1 MRAYRLIV
9 VALLLTTVLAGGSFT
24 SAQSATAGAAAE
36 DACFAET
43 GFCLRGR
50 FLDYWQANGGLAR
63 NGYPLTAERR
73 ERLEDGREYTVQY
86 FERVR
91 LELHPENAPP
101 YDVLLG
107 QFGRRVLET
116 GGGVLGDN
124 AARFAPVPPV
134 AGEVFFPETGHN
146 VDPLF
151 FAFWQANGGVAQ
163 LGYPIAESRGETVP
177 PGRTLVAQYFERARL
192 EYHPEN
198 PPPDDVQLGQLGR
211 QVLGQVDLLAG
222 AFGALYT
229 TDRAVRLALGRPT
242 APQATVAGA
251 TQRFEGGRMF
261 YLPHYTGNYAPEIEA
276 LCGDAVRGRWFRRV
290 DTWAEGQPA
299 GGGPAPTPGLYLPRR
314 GFGKAWGGDQRLQSC
329 LGYALTADEQA
340 LPLLAQPFS
349 TGLLLA
355 DPAGGGI
362 YVLSFA
368 GEHGVGLPGTYERYD
383 APTR

>member
-9 VALLLTTVLAGGSFT
+9 VALLLPTVLA
-24 SAQSATAGAAAE
+24 SARSAAAGAAAV

-50 FLDYWQANGGLAR
+50 FLDYWQAHGGLAR

-73 ERLEDGREYTVQY
+73 ESLEDGREYTVQY
-86 FERVR
+86 LERVR

-116 GGGVLGDN
+116 GGSVLGNND
-124 AARFAPVPPV
+124 APFAPVPPV

-146 VDPLF
+146 IDPLF
-151 FAFWQANGGVAQ
+151 LAFWQANGGVAQ

-177 PGRTLVAQYFERARL
+177 PGQTLVAQYFERARL

-198 PPPDDVQLGQLGR
+198 PPPHDVQLGQLGR

-229 TDRAVRLALGRPT
+229 TDRAARLALGSPT
-242 APQATVAGA
+242 APQTTVVGA

-261 YLPHYTGNYAPEIEA
+261 YLPGYAGNLAPEIDA
-276 LCGDAVRGRWFRRV
+276 LCGEAARGRWFRRG
-290 DTWAEGQPA
+290 DTWAEGQPE

-314 GFGKAWGGDQRLQSC
+314 GFGKAWGGDQWLRAC

-362 YVLSFA
+362 YVLSFV
-368 GEHGVGLPGTYERYD
+368 GNHGVGLPGTYERYD
-383 APTR
+383 APAR